1 MRISHLKLNQA
12 IATVLAIQDDV
23 IAELEG
29 VAEYSKNELR
39 SAKIILKEAKEKLV
53 TEYKDELSDY
63 LETYHEI
70 TRCIWEAIDS
80 DFLNEIK
87 LVYDQNGTGAMYE
100 LAKAF
105 TDEFQRIHHAR
116 QWDGD
121 FFDEIETFMNTKKQ
135 GK

>member
-1 MRISHLKLNQA
+1 MRISHLKVNQA
-12 IATVLAIQDDV
+12 IAAVIAIQDDV
-23 IAELEG
+23 ISELED

-39 SAKIILKEAKEKLV
+39 SARIILKEAKEYLV
-53 TEYKDELSDY
+53 TDYKDELSDY

-100 LAKAF
+100 LARAY
-105 TDEFQRIHHAR
+105 TDEFQRLHHDR

-121 FFDEIETFMNTKKQ
+121 FFDEIENFMNLKRQ
-135 GK
+135 GN